1 MLLLPFLFFGSL
13 LLIIILWELVTGVT
27 FPFAGGRYKRATD
40 ANAYWGS
47 LAVQV
52 VVASFFFSILLL
64 RPLANLLHH
73 LGN

>member
-27 FPFAGGRYKRATD
+27 FPFVGDRYRRATD
-40 ANAYWGS
+40 TSAYWGS
-47 LAVQV
+47 LIVQA
-52 VVASFFFSILLL
+52 VVASFFFAALFLKA
-64 RPLANLLHH
+64 LANLLHH